1 MVKNQL
7 ASARDARGLGSIHGS
22 GRFSEAGNGNPLPV
36 FLPGKSPGQSSLVGY
51 NSWGCKEEVK
61 EYVCVCACV
70 CMLLCYVTS
79 LIFKPKKEW
88 VNILITKARLN
99 DS

>member
-61 EYVCVCACV
+61 EYVCVCARACV
-70 CMLLCYVTS
+70 YATLLWNITYLQT
-79 LIFKPKKEW
+79 KKRMGKYLDHKSMSE
-88 VNILITKARLN
+88 
-99 DS
+99 